1 MVFLP
6 SIASADP
13 LALREGL
20 ESLGDWPF
28 LHIDIEDGNFVP
40 NITFG
45 MKAVRA
51 ICEEIQGKEMQV
63 HLMTKH
69 PENYLGELALCGVS
83 SVIAHVEALDYPMDF
98 LNHCKCLGMKA
109 GLALNMKTPVS
120 SVDMFFGCM
129 DELLLMTAEPD
140 GMEQALYPVAL
151 KRAVEMAQEKGR
163 DFKVYVDGG
172 ITAVHMAQLWKA
184 GTDGVILGRA
194 VFKKQNPLKFLRQL
208 EEIYT

>member
-98 LNHCKCLGMKA
+98 LNRCKCLGMKA

-140 GMEQALYPVAL
+140 
-151 KRAVEMAQEKGR
+151 
-163 DFKVYVDGG
+163 DGG
-172 ITAVHMAQLWKA
+172 ITEDHMAQLWKA